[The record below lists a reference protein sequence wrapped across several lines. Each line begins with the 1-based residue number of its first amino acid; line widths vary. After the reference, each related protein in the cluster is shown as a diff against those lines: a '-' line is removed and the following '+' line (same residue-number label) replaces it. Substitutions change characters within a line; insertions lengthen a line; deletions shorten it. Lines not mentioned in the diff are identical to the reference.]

1 MDLIIEKFNALKEL
15 NFKIQLDD
23 FGTGYSSLNYLK
35 RLPIDNIKIDKL
47 FVDEIET
54 SSKARQILRTI
65 IALGK
70 NLKMGVII
78 EGVETE
84 KQVEYI
90 KKESSAII
98 QGFYVSRA
106 LPMQD
111 ALDFIKKKVKL

>member
-1 MDLIIEKFNALKEL
+1 MDVIIEKFNALKEL

-23 FGTGYSSLNYLK
+23 FGTGYSSINYLK

-54 SSKARQILRTI
+54 SSKARQILRTMI
-65 IALGK
+65 LLGK

-78 EGVETE
+78 EGVETD
-84 KQVEYI
+84 KQVEFI
-90 KKESSAII
+90 KKETTSII

-106 LPMQD
+106 LPENE
-111 ALDFIKKKVKL
+111 ALEFIKKKVIL